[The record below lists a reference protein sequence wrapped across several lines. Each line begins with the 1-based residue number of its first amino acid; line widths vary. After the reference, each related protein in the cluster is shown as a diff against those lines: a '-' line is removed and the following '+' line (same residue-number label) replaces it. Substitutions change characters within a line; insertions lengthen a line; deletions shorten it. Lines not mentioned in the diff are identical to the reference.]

1 MPLRIVADE
10 NIPLLD
16 PLFAPLGEVIR
27 VPGRAITPALLRDA
41 DLLLVRS
48 LTRVDAELVRG
59 SSIRFVGSA
68 TIGVD
73 HLECEALR
81 QLGIEVANAPGCNA
95 RAVAE
100 YLLALLLTLRESGQL
115 PPRPRVA
122 VVGLGNVGQQ
132 LCALL
137 RPLGWPLDGVDPYR
151 PELANSDLD
160 AALQA
165 DVITLHT
172 PLTRHG
178 DHPTHHLFD
187 AARLARL
194 RAGQLLINSGRGAV
208 IDNRALLARLQQP
221 DAPSVALDVWEDE
234 PNIDPALL
242 DRLLL
247 GTPHIAGHSLEGKL
261 RGSWQLRQAVG
272 VWLGLPPLPPL
283 DHFMP
288 PPMLREVTLTA
299 AADPLELLLPVVRLL
314 YDIRLDDWRL
324 RRALAQD
331 PSAASFDR
339 LRKHYPSRR
348 EFASLRVN
356 LPAEAEAARTLFTA
370 LGFAVAG

>member
-16 PLFAPLGEVIR
+16 PLFAPLGEVVR

-59 SSIRFVGSA
+59 SSIKFVGSA

-73 HLECEALR
+73 HLDCEPLR

-100 YLLALLLTLRESGQL
+100 YLLSLLLTLREAERL
-115 PPRPRVA
+115 PPQPRVA
-122 VVGLGNVGQQ
+122 VVGLGSVGQQ

-137 RPLGWPLDGVDPYR
+137 RTLGWPLDCVDPYR
-151 PELANSDLD
+151 PDLANSDLD
-160 AALQA
+160 AAMQA

-172 PLTRHG
+172 PLTRQG
-178 DHPTHHLFD
+178 DHPTWHLFD

-194 RAGQLLINSGRGAV
+194 HDGQLLINSGRGAV
-208 IDNRALLARLQQP
+208 IDHQALLARLQQP
-221 DAPSVALDVWEDE
+221 RAPSVALDVWEGE

-242 DRLLL
+242 DRLVL
-247 GTPHIAGHSLEGKL
+247 GTPHIAGHSLEGKM
-261 RGSWQLRQAVG
+261 RGAWQLRQAVG
-272 VWLGLPPLPPL
+272 AWLELPPLPPL
-283 DHFMP
+283 DTFLP
-288 PPMLREVTLTA
+288 PPLLREVTLAA
-299 AADPLELLLPVVRLL
+299 AADPLDLLLQVMRLL

-331 PSAASFDR
+331 PSAATFDR
-339 LRKHYPSRR
+339 LRKHYPGRR
-348 EFASLRVN
+348 EFASLRLR
-356 LPAEAEAARTLFTA
+356 LPAEAEATRALFAA
-370 LGFAVAG
+370 LGFAVV